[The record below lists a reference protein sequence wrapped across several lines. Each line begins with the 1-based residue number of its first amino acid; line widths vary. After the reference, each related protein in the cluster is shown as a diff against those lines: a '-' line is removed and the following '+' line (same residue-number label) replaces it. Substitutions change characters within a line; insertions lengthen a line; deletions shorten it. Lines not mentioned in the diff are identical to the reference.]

1 MTVDKGNRIHVY
13 LWPMCCVPCV
23 TVDAVAN
30 SVDELTLL
38 SQTSWASADTPR
50 RHAGRLA
57 GGESRKAVPWGH
69 RWIFNRDQIWSAGW
83 HEGADKCRGTN
94 WEAPLESRVDNASM
108 NLRGHLGMERRKEG
122 LSKHLHSMVSGV
134 ISPLF
139 SLDTMEPLAE
149 LNLLHLWE
157 G

>member
-1 MTVDKGNRIHVY
+1 
-13 LWPMCCVPCV
+13 
-23 TVDAVAN
+23 
-30 SVDELTLL
+30 
-38 SQTSWASADTPR
+38 
-50 RHAGRLA
+50 
-57 GGESRKAVPWGH
+57 
-69 RWIFNRDQIWSAGW
+69 
-83 HEGADKCRGTN
+83 
-94 WEAPLESRVDNASM
+94 
-108 NLRGHLGMERRKEG
+108 MERRKEG